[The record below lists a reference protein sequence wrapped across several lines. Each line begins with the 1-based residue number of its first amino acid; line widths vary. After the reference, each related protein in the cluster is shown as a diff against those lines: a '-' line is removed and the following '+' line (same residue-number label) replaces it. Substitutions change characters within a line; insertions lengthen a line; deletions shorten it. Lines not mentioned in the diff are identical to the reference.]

1 MQKSILFL
9 VNNNIKYV
17 GEVILMNDYKFLFNE
32 ALNARN
38 NSYAPYSDFKVGAAL
53 LTSDGSVFTGCNV
66 ENASYS
72 LGCCAE
78 RTAFFKAVSEGK
90 NQFSAIAVAGG
101 KNNAGAVCYPCG
113 ACLQV
118 MTEFCDKDFKIV
130 LSDRVLN
137 LSELLPYTFEID

>member
-1 MQKSILFL
+1 
-9 VNNNIKYV
+9 
-17 GEVILMNDYKFLFNE
+17 MNDYKFLYNE

-53 LTSDGSVFTGCNV
+53 LTLDGSVFTGCNV

-90 NQFSAIAVAGG
+90 ISFRQLPLPEA
-101 KNNAGAVCYPCG
+101 
-113 ACLQV
+113 
-118 MTEFCDKDFKIV
+118 KIMP
-130 LSDRVLN
+130 
-137 LSELLPYTFEID
+137 E

>member
-17 GEVILMNDYKFLFNE
+17 GEVILMNDYKFLYNE

-53 LTSDGSVFTGCNV
+53 LTLDGSVFTGCNV

-78 RTAFFKAVSEGK
+78 RTAFLR
-90 NQFSAIAVAGG
+90 QF
-101 KNNAGAVCYPCG
+101 
-113 ACLQV
+113 QR
-118 MTEFCDKDFKIV
+118 EKI
-130 LSDRVLN
+130 SFRQ
-137 LSELLPYTFEID
+137 LPLPEAKIMPE